1 MRDLKLDKLQL
12 SFAVL
17 NLVAAAITAVLVF
30 ADPREILGVPLWMK
44 PFKFFVS
51 ATLMSMTLAY
61 VIPKIEK
68 AQRLVRIAS
77 IVIVGSLTVELVLI
91 TWAAASETT
100 SHFNVSSPLA
110 ISVWTAMAGFIT
122 AVWVA
127 TMILALMYLRYG
139 SDKGILKR
147 SMVWGM
153 GISIIG
159 MGVAFLMTGPT
170 SDQLADFQ
178 GIAGAHTVG
187 AADGGPGLP
196 LFGWSTIAGDLR
208 IPHFF
213 GLHALQ
219 ALPLFALALRNRASK
234 LSVDLFGIGYLIA
247 IALLTAQALGQQS
260 IVETPIWMMVML
272 LVAVLAPLIIA
283 LAGNNK
289 KKQQT

>member
-1 MRDLKLDKLQL
+1 MLSRLDRLQL
-12 SFAVL
+12 SFAAL
-17 NLVAAAITAVLVF
+17 NAVAALVAGILVF
-30 ADPREILGVPLWMK
+30 ADAREILGVPLWMK

-51 ATLMSMTLAY
+51 ATLMSLTLAY
-61 VIPKIEK
+61 VLPRIEK
-68 AQRLVRIAS
+68 ARKLVRIAS
-77 IVIVGSLTVELVLI
+77 IVIVVSLTVELVLI

-100 SHFNVSSPLA
+100 SHFNVSNPLA

-127 TMILALMYLRYG
+127 TMVLTLMYVKNG
-139 SDKGILKR
+139 IDEGILKR

-170 SDQLADFQ
+170 SGQLADFQ

-196 LFGWSTIAGDLR
+196 LFGWSTVAGDLR

-219 ALPLFALALRNRASK
+219 ALPLFALVLKSRASR
-234 LSVDLFGIGYLIA
+234 LSVDLFGIGYLVV
-247 IALLTAQALGQQS
+247 IALLTAQALGGQS
-260 IVETPIWMMVML
+260 IVNTPIWMALVMMAAL
-272 LVAVLAPLIIA
+272 AAPVVLA
-283 LAGNNK
+283 LASRREVARAD
-289 KKQQT
+289 

>member
-1 MRDLKLDKLQL
+1 MLSRLDRLQL
-12 SFAVL
+12 SFAAL
-17 NLVAAAITAVLVF
+17 NAVAALVAGILVF
-30 ADPREILGVPLWMK
+30 ADAREILGVPLWMK

-51 ATLMSMTLAY
+51 ATLMSLTLAY
-61 VIPKIEK
+61 VLPRIEK
-68 AQRLVRIAS
+68 ARKLVRIAS
-77 IVIVGSLTVELVLI
+77 IVIVVSLTVELVLI

-100 SHFNVSSPLA
+100 SHFNVSNPLA

-127 TMILALMYLRYG
+127 TMILTLMYLRYG
-139 SDKGILKR
+139 IDEGILKR

-170 SDQLADFQ
+170 SGQIADFQ

-196 LFGWSTIAGDLR
+196 LFGWSTVAGDLR

-219 ALPLFALALRNRASK
+219 ALPLFALVLKSRASK
-234 LSVDLFGIGYLIA
+234 LSVDLFGIGYLVV
-247 IALLTAQALGQQS
+247 IALLTAQALGEQS
-260 IVETPIWMMVML
+260 IVNTPIWMALVMMAAL
-272 LVAVLAPLIIA
+272 AAPVVLA
-283 LAGNNK
+283 LASRREVARAD
-289 KKQQT
+289 

>member
-1 MRDLKLDKLQL
+1 MLSRLDRLQL
-12 SFAVL
+12 SFAAL
-17 NLVAAAITAVLVF
+17 NAVAALVAGILVF
-30 ADPREILGVPLWMK
+30 ADAREILGVPLWMK
-44 PFKFFVS
+44 PLKFFVS
-51 ATLMSMTLAY
+51 ATLMSLTLAY
-61 VIPKIEK
+61 VIPRIEK
-68 AQRLVRIAS
+68 ARKLVRIAS
-77 IVIVGSLTVELVLI
+77 IMIVASLTVELVLI

-100 SHFNVSSPLA
+100 SHFNVSNPLA

-127 TMILALMYLRYG
+127 TMILTLMYLRYG
-139 SDKGILKR
+139 IDEGILKR

-170 SDQLADFQ
+170 SGQLADFQ

-196 LFGWSTIAGDLR
+196 LFGWSTVAGDLR

-219 ALPLFALALRNRASK
+219 ALPLFALVLKSRASK
-234 LSVDLFGIGYLIA
+234 LSVDLFGIGYLVV
-247 IALLTAQALGQQS
+247 IALLTAQALGEQS
-260 IVETPIWMMVML
+260 IVNTPIWMALVMMAAL
-272 LVAVLAPLIIA
+272 AAPVVLA
-283 LAGNNK
+283 LASRREVARAG
-289 KKQQT
+289 

>member
-1 MRDLKLDKLQL
+1 MLGKLDRLQL

-17 NLVAAAITAVLVF
+17 NAVAALVAAILVF
-30 ADPREILGVPLWMK
+30 VDSRELLGVPLWMK
-44 PFKFFVS
+44 PFKFFIS
-51 ATLMSMTLAY
+51 ATLMSLTLAY
-61 VIPKIEK
+61 VIPRIQK

-77 IVIVGSLTVELVLI
+77 LVIVGSLTIELTLI

-110 ISVWTAMAGFIT
+110 IAVWTAMAGFIT
-122 AVWVA
+122 AVWVG

-139 SDKGILKR
+139 IDEGLLKR

-159 MGVAFLMTGPT
+159 MGVAFLMTGPN
-170 SDQLADFQ
+170 SEQLADFQ

-196 LFGWSTIAGDLR
+196 LFGWSTVAGDLR

-219 ALPLFALALRNRASK
+219 ALPLFAIALKNRASK
-234 LSVDLFGIGYLIA
+234 LSVDLLGIGYLIA
-247 IALLTAQALGQQS
+247 VGLLTAQALSQQS
-260 IVETPIWMMVML
+260 IVDTPIWMAAI
-272 LVAVLAPLIIA
+272 LVAVLLVPLILA
-283 LAGNNK
+283 LAGKTKN
-289 KKQQT
+289 QQMS

>member
-1 MRDLKLDKLQL
+1 VPGKLDRLQF
-12 SFAVL
+12 SFAAL
-17 NLVAAAITAVLVF
+17 NAVAALVAGILVF
-30 ADPREILGVPLWMK
+30 TDTREILGVPLWMK

-51 ATLMSMTLAY
+51 TVLMSLSLAY
-61 VIPKIEK
+61 IIPRIEK
-68 AQRLVRIAS
+68 AKRLVQIAS
-77 IVIVGSLTVELVLI
+77 KVIVIAFGIELALI
-91 TWAAASETT
+91 SWAAASETT

-127 TMILALMYLRYG
+127 TILLTIFFLRYG
-139 SDKGILKR
+139 AEQPVMKR
-147 SMVWGM
+147 AISWGM

-170 SDQLADFQ
+170 SAQLADWQ

-219 ALPLFALALRNRASK
+219 ALPLFALVLRGRVSK
-234 LSVDLFGIGYLIA
+234 LSVDLFGVGYTVV
-247 IALLTAQALGQQS
+247 IALLTAQALAQQS
-260 IVETPIWMMVML
+260 IVDTPTWMTAVMIAA
-272 LVAVLAPLIIA
+272 LVAPIVLALI
-283 LAGNNK
+283 K
-289 KKQQT
+289 KPEATKSI

>member
-1 MRDLKLDKLQL
+1 MLSRLDRLQL
-12 SFAVL
+12 SFAML
-17 NLVAAAITAVLVF
+17 NLVASVVTAVLVF

-44 PFKFFVS
+44 PFKFFIS
-51 ATLMSMTLAY
+51 ATLMSLTLAY
-61 VIPKIEK
+61 AIPRIQK
-68 AQRLVRIAS
+68 AKKLVHIAS
-77 IVIVGSLTVELVLI
+77 IVIVASLTVELVLI
-91 TWAAASETT
+91 NWAAASETT
-100 SHFNVSSPLA
+100 SHFNVSNPLA
-110 ISVWTAMAGFIT
+110 IAVWTAMAGFIT

-127 TMILALMYLRYG
+127 TIILTLMYLRYG
-139 SDKGILKR
+139 SDQGILKR

-196 LFGWSTIAGDLR
+196 LVGWSTVAGDLR

-219 ALPLFALALRNRASK
+219 ALPLFALALKSRASK

-247 IALLTAQALGQQS
+247 IALLTGQALSQQS
-260 IVETPIWMMVML
+260 IVATPIWMMVIL
-272 LVAVLAPLIIA
+272 LVAVLAPVILA
-283 LAGNNK
+283 LAGK
-289 KKQQT
+289 TREKQQD

>member
-1 MRDLKLDKLQL
+1 MLSRLDRLQL
-12 SFAVL
+12 NFGVL
-17 NLVAAAITAVLVF
+17 NAVAALVAGILVF
-30 ADPREILGVPLWMK
+30 ADAREILGVPLWMK
-44 PFKFFVS
+44 PLKFFVS
-51 ATLMSMTLAY
+51 ATLMSLTLAY
-61 VIPKIEK
+61 VLPRIEK
-68 AQRLVRIAS
+68 ARKLVRIAS
-77 IVIVGSLTVELVLI
+77 IMIVASLTVELVLI

-100 SHFNVSSPLA
+100 SHFNVSNPLA

-127 TMILALMYLRYG
+127 TMILTLMYLRYG
-139 SDKGILKR
+139 IDEGILKR

-170 SDQLADFQ
+170 SDQLADWQ

-196 LFGWSTIAGDLR
+196 LFGWSTVAGDLR

-219 ALPLFALALRNRASK
+219 ALPLFALVLKSRASK
-234 LSVDLFGIGYLIA
+234 LSVDLFGIGYLVV
-247 IALLTAQALGQQS
+247 IALLTAQALGGQS
-260 IVETPIWMMVML
+260 IVNTPIWMALVMMAAL
-272 LVAVLAPLIIA
+272 AAPVVLA
-283 LAGNNK
+283 LASRREVARAG
-289 KKQQT
+289 

>member
-1 MRDLKLDKLQL
+1 MLSRLDRLQL
-12 SFAVL
+12 SFAAL
-17 NLVAAAITAVLVF
+17 NAVAALVAGILVF
-30 ADPREILGVPLWMK
+30 ADAREILGVPLWMK
-44 PFKFFVS
+44 PLKFFVS
-51 ATLMSMTLAY
+51 ATLMSLTLAY
-61 VIPKIEK
+61 VIPRIEK
-68 AQRLVRIAS
+68 ARKLVRIAS
-77 IVIVGSLTVELVLI
+77 IMIVASLTVELVLI

-100 SHFNVSSPLA
+100 SHFNVSNPLA

-127 TMILALMYLRYG
+127 TMILTLMYLRYG
-139 SDKGILKR
+139 IDEGILKR

-170 SDQLADFQ
+170 SDQLADWQ

-196 LFGWSTIAGDLR
+196 LFGWSTVAGDLR

-219 ALPLFALALRNRASK
+219 ALPLFALVLKSRASK
-234 LSVDLFGIGYLIA
+234 LSVDLFGIGYLVV
-247 IALLTAQALGQQS
+247 IALLTAQALGEQS
-260 IVETPIWMMVML
+260 IVNTPIWMALVMMAAL
-272 LVAVLAPLIIA
+272 AAPVVLA
-283 LAGNNK
+283 LASRREVARAD
-289 KKQQT
+289 

>member
-1 MRDLKLDKLQL
+1 MLSRLDKLQL
-12 SFAVL
+12 SFAIL
-17 NLVAAAITAVLVF
+17 NLVAATVAAVLVF

-44 PFKFFVS
+44 PFKFFIS
-51 ATLMSMTLAY
+51 ATLMSLTLAY
-61 VIPKIEK
+61 VIPRIQK
-68 AQRLVRIAS
+68 AKKLVHIAS
-77 IVIVGSLTVELVLI
+77 IVIVASLTVELVLI

-100 SHFNVSSPLA
+100 SHFNVSNPLA
-110 ISVWTAMAGFIT
+110 ISIWTAMAGFIT

-127 TMILALMYLRYG
+127 TIILTLMYLRYG
-139 SDKGILKR
+139 RDQGILKR

-219 ALPLFALALRNRASK
+219 ALPLFALALKDRASK
-234 LSVDLFGIGYLIA
+234 LSVDAFGVGYLVA
-247 IALLTAQALGQQS
+247 IALLTAQALNQQS
-260 IVETPIWMMVML
+260 IVETPIWMAAVL
-272 LVAVLAPLIIA
+272 ALAVLAPVILA
-283 LAGNNK
+283 LAGQTK
-289 KKQQT
+289 DKQPA

>member
-1 MRDLKLDKLQL
+1 MLSRLDRLQL
-12 SFAVL
+12 NFGVL
-17 NLVAAAITAVLVF
+17 NAVAALVAGILVF
-30 ADPREILGVPLWMK
+30 ADAREILGVPLWMK

-51 ATLMSMTLAY
+51 ATLMSLTLAY
-61 VIPKIEK
+61 VIPRIEK
-68 AQRLVRIAS
+68 ARKLVRIAS
-77 IVIVGSLTVELVLI
+77 IVIVVSLTVELILI

-100 SHFNVSSPLA
+100 SHFNVSNPLA

-127 TMILALMYLRYG
+127 TMILTLMYLRYG
-139 SDKGILKR
+139 IDEGILKR

-170 SDQLADFQ
+170 SGQLADFQ

-196 LFGWSTIAGDLR
+196 LFGWSTVAGDLR

-219 ALPLFALALRNRASK
+219 ALPLFALVLKSRASK
-234 LSVDLFGIGYLIA
+234 LSVDLFGIGYLVV
-247 IALLTAQALGQQS
+247 IALLTAQALGGQS
-260 IVETPIWMMVML
+260 IVNTPIWMALVMMAAL
-272 LVAVLAPLIIA
+272 AAPVVLA
-283 LAGNNK
+283 LASRREVARAD
-289 KKQQT
+289 